1 MRILLSLPARI
12 VPLRY
17 GRAILVKTALI
28 MKFLVCITQV
38 PDTTTKIAFTPE
50 KKALNAA
57 GVQFIINPYDEIAL
71 TRALE
76 IKEALGGTVTVI
88 TVGQANTEAN
98 IRKALAIGADDAI
111 RINAEPTDAYYV
123 AFQIAEVA
131 KKNAYD
137 VILTGKE
144 SIDFNGGQVP
154 TMLGELLGMPSISVA
169 TKLDING
176 TVATLEREIDG
187 GKEVIEVKTQNLASL
202 QPFVA
207 GAQKGM
213 AEPRIPNMRG
223 IMTARTKPLTVAEPV
238 ACDML
243 SNSAQFDLPPAK
255 GECKMIDPN
264 NVAELV
270 NLLHTEA
277 KAI

>member
-1 MRILLSLPARI
+1 
-12 VPLRY
+12 
-17 GRAILVKTALI
+17 

-38 PDTTTKIAFTPE
+38 PDTTTKITFTPD
-50 KKALNAA
+50 KKAFNAA

-76 IKEALGGTVTVI
+76 LKETLGGTVTVI
-88 TVGQANTEAN
+88 NVGQAVTEAN

-111 RINAEPTDAYYV
+111 RINTEPTDAYYV

-131 KKNAYD
+131 KKNGYD

-144 SIDFNGGQVP
+144 SIDYNGGQVP
-154 TMLGELLGMPSISVA
+154 MMLGELMGLPSVSVA

-187 GKEVIEVKTQNLASL
+187 GKEVVETKL
-202 QPFVA
+202 PFVA

-223 IMTARTKPLTVAEPV
+223 IMTARTKPLTVVEPA
-238 ACDML
+238 ACDLL
-243 SNSAQFDLPPAK
+243 SSSVLFDSPAAK

-264 NVAELV
+264 NVGELV

>member
-1 MRILLSLPARI
+1 
-12 VPLRY
+12 
-17 GRAILVKTALI
+17 
-28 MKFLVCITQV
+28 MKFLVCVTQV
-38 PDTTTKIAFTPE
+38 PDTTTKISFTPD
-50 KKALNAA
+50 KKALNAQ

-76 IKEALGGTVTVI
+76 LKEALGGTVTVI
-88 TVGQANTEAN
+88 TVGGPGTEPN

-111 RINAEPTDAYYV
+111 RINAEPTDAYFV
-123 AFQIAEVA
+123 AAQIAEVA
-131 KKNAYD
+131 KKNQYD

-144 SIDFNGGQVP
+144 SIDHNGGQVP
-154 TMLGELLGMPSISVA
+154 MMLAELMGLPSVSVA

-176 TVATLEREIDG
+176 TTATLEREIDG
-187 GKEVIEVKTQNLASL
+187 GKEVVETKL
-202 QPFVA
+202 PFVA

-223 IMTARTKPLTVAEPV
+223 IMTARTKPLAVSEPV
-238 ACDML
+238 GAENL
-243 SNSAQFDLPPAK
+243 SQSAQFDLPPAK
-255 GECKMIDPN
+255 GDCKMIEAG

-270 NLLHTEA
+270 NLLHSEA

>member
-1 MRILLSLPARI
+1 
-12 VPLRY
+12 
-17 GRAILVKTALI
+17 

-38 PDTTTKIAFTPE
+38 PDTTTKITFTPD
-50 KKALNAA
+50 KKAFNAA

-76 IKEALGGTVTVI
+76 IKEAAGGTVTVI
-88 TVGQANTEAN
+88 TVGSAVTEAN

-131 KKNAYD
+131 KKNGYD
-137 VILTGKE
+137 IILTGKE

-154 TMLGELLGMPSISVA
+154 TMLGELMGLPSVSFA
-169 TKLDING
+169 TKLDVNG
-176 TVATLEREIDG
+176 AVATLEREIDG
-187 GKEVIEVKTQNLASL
+187 GKEVLEAKT
-202 QPFVA
+202 PFVA
-207 GAQKGM
+207 GVQKGM

-223 IMTARTKPLTVAEPV
+223 IMTARTKPLAVVEPA

-243 SNSAQFDLPPAK
+243 SNSSLFDLPAAK
-255 GECKMIDPN
+255 GDCKMIDPN

>member
-1 MRILLSLPARI
+1 
-12 VPLRY
+12 
-17 GRAILVKTALI
+17 

-38 PDTTTKIAFTPE
+38 PDTTSKITFTPD
-50 KKALNAA
+50 KKSFNAQ

-76 IKEALGGTVTVI
+76 LKEALGGTVTVMN
-88 TVGQANTEAN
+88 VGQAATEAS

-131 KKNAYD
+131 KKNSYD

-144 SIDFNGGQVP
+144 SIDYNGGQVP
-154 TMLGELLGMPSISVA
+154 TMLGELLGIPSVSVA
-169 TKLDING
+169 TKLDITG
-176 TVATLEREIDG
+176 AAATLEREIDG
-187 GKEVIEVKTQNLASL
+187 GKEVVETKL
-202 QPFVA
+202 PFVA
-207 GAQKGM
+207 AAQKGM

-223 IMTARTKPLTVAEPV
+223 IMSARTKPLAVVKPA
-238 ACDML
+238 ACDSL
-243 SNSAQFDLPPAK
+243 SSSSQFDLPPAK
-255 GECKMIDPN
+255 GECKMISPD

-277 KAI
+277 KVI

>member
-1 MRILLSLPARI
+1 
-12 VPLRY
+12 
-17 GRAILVKTALI
+17 
-28 MKFLVCITQV
+28 MKFLVCLTQV
-38 PDTTTKIAFTPE
+38 PDTTTKITFTPD
-50 KKALNAA
+50 KKALNVS

-76 IKEALGGTVTVI
+76 LKETLGGTVTVI
-88 TVGQANTEAN
+88 NVGQANTEAN

-111 RINAEPTDAYYV
+111 RINAEPDDAYYV
-123 AFQIAEVA
+123 AFQLSEVA
-131 KKNAYD
+131 KKNGYD
-137 VILTGKE
+137 VLLTGKE

-154 TMLGELLGMPSISVA
+154 TMLAEFMGISSISVA

-187 GKEVIEVKTQNLASL
+187 GKEVIETKL
-202 QPFVA
+202 PFVA

-223 IMTARTKPLTVAEPV
+223 IMSARTKPLAVIEPV
-238 ACDML
+238 SCDRM
-243 SNSAQFDLPPAK
+243 SNSSLFELPAPK

-264 NVAELV
+264 NVGELV

-277 KAI
+277 KVI